1 MQPGNL
7 VRIKRGG
14 IAIPAGT
21 LGLLMSY
28 SWMVYDTGTKIWSV
42 SILSPTRSGRE
53 RQPARYLEG
62 DLELVS

>member
-1 MQPGNL
+1 MKAGNL
-7 VRIKRGG
+7 VRVKRGG

-28 SWMVYDTGTKIWSV
+28 SWMTDVTGTKIWSV

-53 RQPARYLEG
+53 RPEQRYLEG
-62 DLELVS
+62 DLELIS